1 MQALVLEDARV
12 LNIREV
18 PEPEVGAEDVLIRV
32 RACGICGSDVHGYDG
47 RTKRRIPP
55 LIMGHEAAGVV
66 TKIGA
71 EVSSVHV
78 GDRVTFDSTVYC
90 GQCYFCRMGDV
101 NLCDNRQVLGVSCN
115 DYRRNGAFAEYV
127 KIEHPREMLFRLPD
141 NVSFEQGALVE
152 PLSTSLHAVR
162 LSRVRPGDSVV
173 VIGAGMIGL
182 GTIQFLKLAGAG
194 RIIALEISE
203 TKAGLA
209 LKAGADIVLD
219 PLKEGEGLQA
229 HILDLTDGVGAE
241 VVYECSGVPFGFQNA
256 MYFAKSGGQVMIV
269 GIVDKEVAFTPF
281 RMVLT
286 EIEMKAVLGYYDE
299 FDYVI
304 RFLSQGRLNTD
315 ILISGIVPLSDVEK
329 GFDRLLSSR
338 DDVKILV
345 RP

>member
-1 MQALVLEDARV
+1 MRV
-12 LNIREV
+12 ATFRDLKKIEV
-18 PEPEVGAEDVLIRV
+18 HEKPKPTASDGDVV
-32 RACGICGSDVHGYDG
+32 VKVEYCGICGSDVHGYLNG
-47 RTKRRIPP
+47 VMVPP
-55 LIMGHEAAGVV
+55 GTVMGHECSGVV
-66 TKIGA
+66 A
-71 EVSSVHV
+71 EVGKDVRDFRP
-78 GDRVTFDSTVYC
+78 GDRVVAKPIAQCGECAPCKRGAYSLCVSAFDRAIGITTT
-90 GQCYFCRMGDV
+90 
-101 NLCDNRQVLGVSCN
+101 N
-115 DYRRNGAFAEYV
+115 DGAFAEYV

-203 TKAGLA
+203 AKAGLA

>member
-1 MQALVLEDARV
+1 MRV
-12 LNIREV
+12 ATFRDLKKMEV
-18 PEPEVGAEDVLIRV
+18 HEKPKPTASDGDVV
-32 RACGICGSDVHGYDG
+32 VKVEYCGICGSDVHGYLNG
-47 RTKRRIPP
+47 VMVP
-55 LIMGHEAAGVV
+55 LGAVMGHECSGVV
-66 TKIGA
+66 A
-71 EVSSVHV
+71 EVGKDVRDFRP
-78 GDRVTFDSTVYC
+78 GDRVVAKPIAQCGECAPCKRGAYSLCVSAFDRAIGITTT
-90 GQCYFCRMGDV
+90 
-101 NLCDNRQVLGVSCN
+101 N
-115 DYRRNGAFAEYV
+115 DGAFAEYV
-127 KIEHPREMLFRLPD
+127 KIGYPRAMLFRLPD

>member
-1 MQALVLEDARV
+1 MRV
-12 LNIREV
+12 ATFRDLKKMEV
-18 PEPEVGAEDVLIRV
+18 HEKPKPTASDGDVV
-32 RACGICGSDVHGYDG
+32 VKVEYCGICGSDVHGYLNG
-47 RTKRRIPP
+47 VMVP
-55 LIMGHEAAGVV
+55 LGAVMGHECSGVV
-66 TKIGA
+66 A
-71 EVSSVHV
+71 EVGKDVRDFRP
-78 GDRVTFDSTVYC
+78 GDRVVAKPIAQCGECAPCKRGAYSLCVSAFDRAIGITTT
-90 GQCYFCRMGDV
+90 
-101 NLCDNRQVLGVSCN
+101 N
-115 DYRRNGAFAEYV
+115 DGAFAEYV

-203 TKAGLA
+203 AKAGLA

>member
-1 MQALVLEDARV
+1 MRV
-12 LNIREV
+12 ATFRDLKKIEV
-18 PEPEVGAEDVLIRV
+18 HEKPKPTASDGDVV
-32 RACGICGSDVHGYDG
+32 VKVEYCGICGSDVHGYLNG
-47 RTKRRIPP
+47 VMVP
-55 LIMGHEAAGVV
+55 LGTVMGHECSGVV
-66 TKIGA
+66 A
-71 EVSSVHV
+71 EVGKDVRDFRP
-78 GDRVTFDSTVYC
+78 GDRVIAKPIAQCGVCVPCKRGAYSLCVSAFDRAIGITTT
-90 GQCYFCRMGDV
+90 
-101 NLCDNRQVLGVSCN
+101 N
-115 DYRRNGAFAEYV
+115 DGAFAEYV
-127 KIEHPREMLFRLPD
+127 KIEYPRVMLFRLPD
-141 NVSFEQGALVE
+141 DVSFEQGALVE
-152 PLSTSLHAVR
+152 PLSTSLHGVR
-162 LSRVRPGDSVV
+162 LSRVKPGDSVV

-182 GTIQFLKLAGAG
+182 GTIQLLKLAGAG

-203 TKAGLA
+203 AKAGLA

-219 PLKEGEGLQA
+219 PLKEGDGLQA

-256 MYFAKSGGQVMIV
+256 MYFAKSGGQVMVV
-269 GIVDKEVAFTPF
+269 GIVDREVAFTPF
-281 RMVLT
+281 RMVLA

-315 ILISGIVPLSDVEK
+315 ILISGIVSLSDIEK

>member
-1 MQALVLEDARV
+1 
-12 LNIREV
+12 
-18 PEPEVGAEDVLIRV
+18 
-32 RACGICGSDVHGYDG
+32 
-47 RTKRRIPP
+47 
-55 LIMGHEAAGVV
+55 
-66 TKIGA
+66 
-71 EVSSVHV
+71 
-78 GDRVTFDSTVYC
+78 
-90 GQCYFCRMGDV
+90 
-101 NLCDNRQVLGVSCN
+101 
-115 DYRRNGAFAEYV
+115 
-127 KIEHPREMLFRLPD
+127 MLFRLPD

-194 RIIALEISE
+194 QIIALEISE
-203 TKAGLA
+203 AKAGLA

>member
-1 MQALVLEDARV
+1 
-12 LNIREV
+12 
-18 PEPEVGAEDVLIRV
+18 
-32 RACGICGSDVHGYDG
+32 
-47 RTKRRIPP
+47 
-55 LIMGHEAAGVV
+55 
-66 TKIGA
+66 
-71 EVSSVHV
+71 
-78 GDRVTFDSTVYC
+78 
-90 GQCYFCRMGDV
+90 
-101 NLCDNRQVLGVSCN
+101 
-115 DYRRNGAFAEYV
+115 
-127 KIEHPREMLFRLPD
+127 
-141 NVSFEQGALVE
+141 
-152 PLSTSLHAVR
+152 
-162 LSRVRPGDSVV
+162 
-173 VIGAGMIGL
+173 
-182 GTIQFLKLAGAG
+182 
-194 RIIALEISE
+194 
-203 TKAGLA
+203 
-209 LKAGADIVLD
+209 
-219 PLKEGEGLQA
+219 LQA

-315 ILISGIVPLSDVEK
+315 ILISGIVSLSDVEK

>member
-1 MQALVLEDARV
+1 M
-12 LNIREV
+12 V
-18 PEPEVGAEDVLIRV
+18 PLGAV
-32 RACGICGSDVHGYDG
+32 
-47 RTKRRIPP
+47 
-55 LIMGHEAAGVV
+55 MGHECSGVV
-66 TKIGA
+66 A
-71 EVSSVHV
+71 EVGKDVRDFRP
-78 GDRVTFDSTVYC
+78 GDRVVAKPIAQCGECAPCKRGAYSLCVSAFDRAIGITTT
-90 GQCYFCRMGDV
+90 
-101 NLCDNRQVLGVSCN
+101 N
-115 DYRRNGAFAEYV
+115 DGAFAEYV

-203 TKAGLA
+203 AKAGLA

>member
-1 MQALVLEDARV
+1 MRV
-12 LNIREV
+12 ATFRDLKKMEV
-18 PEPEVGAEDVLIRV
+18 HEKPKPTASDGDVV
-32 RACGICGSDVHGYDG
+32 VKVEYCGICGSDVHGYLNG
-47 RTKRRIPP
+47 VMVP
-55 LIMGHEAAGVV
+55 LGAVMGHECSGVV
-66 TKIGA
+66 A
-71 EVSSVHV
+71 EVGKDVRDFRP
-78 GDRVTFDSTVYC
+78 GDRVVAKPIAQCGECAPCKRGAYSLCVSAFDRAIGITTT
-90 GQCYFCRMGDV
+90 
-101 NLCDNRQVLGVSCN
+101 N
-115 DYRRNGAFAEYV
+115 DGAFAEYV